1 MKREDVTKIFE
12 GATEE
17 QINQLLNI
25 NSADIGNVRKPLS
38 GEGGFKSSK
47 AQPSHKPDYALP
59 LWIYLMHA
67 ELLYSILLWE
77 NQGFVISTLIPQK

>member
-17 QINQLLNI
+17 QINQLLDI
-25 NSADIGNVRKPLS
+25 NSADIGNARKPLS

-47 AQPSHKPDYALP
+47 AQPSH
-59 LWIYLMHA
+59 
-67 ELLYSILLWE
+67 
-77 NQGFVISTLIPQK
+77 

>member
-25 NSADIGNVRKPLS
+25 NSADIGSVRKPLS
-38 GEGGFKSSK
+38 FEGGFKSSK
-47 AQPSHKPDYALP
+47 AQPSHKPDHALP
-59 LWIYLMHA
+59 LCIY
-67 ELLYSILLWE
+67 
-77 NQGFVISTLIPQK
+77 NSTL

>member
-25 NSADIGNVRKPLS
+25 NSADIGNARKPLS

-59 LWIYLMHA
+59 LCIY
-67 ELLYSILLWE
+67 
-77 NQGFVISTLIPQK
+77 NSTL